1 MDSLLLVGFNLLLH
15 YGSSI
20 KVIDDK
26 MIEHYH
32 EEALQVFK
40 HKSTTVFS
48 MDTEHTKAKP
58 IYFLEHLLQ
67 LLEENEPQDKTIVHL
82 IILIV

>member
-32 EEALQVFK
+32 EEALQVLSIKVQLFFNGYRAY
-40 HKSTTVFS
+40 KS
-48 MDTEHTKAKP
+48 
-58 IYFLEHLLQ
+58 
-67 LLEENEPQDKTIVHL
+67 
-82 IILIV
+82 